1 LDTEARRIVQAAT
14 PASRWRPD
22 GRRGSFRPTIIRTG
36 TMRLTIT
43 FFAVGAAMIALGC
56 STDSD
61 KAARDEAPAGGVTLS
76 RSAMP
81 ASDDSLAAGDVR
93 IVTTDGSIDLALV
106 GDSISSGLSPAAVEK
121 VRRETDTAAVTG
133 TGFGAEM
140 EKMVKGTVQGAIGT
154 RASIPLSAVRAVR
167 YDGEKLV
174 FEWNGAP
181 PKMFVNAKVN
191 GKPLLAS
198 FAPDEARRFADA
210 VNARKGRPKNI

>member
-1 LDTEARRIVQAAT
+1 LDTEARRIVQASAPT
-14 PASRWRPD
+14 TRWRPEAS
-22 GRRGSFRPTIIRTG
+22 GASFPPTITGCEPMRPTIT
-36 TMRLTIT
+36 LV
-43 FFAVGAAMIALGC
+43 ALGAAVFVLGC
-56 STDSD
+56 STDSE

-76 RSAMP
+76 RSTVP

-106 GDSISSGLSPAAVEK
+106 GDSISSGLSPASLEK
-121 VRRETDTAAVTG
+121 VRRETDTSAVTG
-133 TGFGAEM
+133 TGFAAEM

-154 RASIPLSAVRAVR
+154 RASIPLSAVRAVH

-198 FAPDEARRFADA
+198 FAPDDARRFADA

>member
-1 LDTEARRIVQAAT
+1 MSQAV
-14 PASRWRPD
+14 RWRPRH
-22 GRRGSFRPTIIRTG
+22 RRGSFTPIIIRRDVMRPTITLFTLG
-36 TMRLTIT
+36 ATML
-43 FFAVGAAMIALGC
+43 ALGC
-56 STDSD
+56 STDSE

-76 RSAMP
+76 RSKVP
-81 ASDDSLAAGDVR
+81 ANDDSLAAGDVR
-93 IVTTDGSIDLALV
+93 IVTTDGSIDLALI
-106 GDSISSGLSPAAVEK
+106 GDSISSGLSPASIAK
-121 VRRETDTAAVTG
+121 VRHETDTAAVDG
-133 TGFGAEM
+133 TGFAAEM

-154 RASIPLSAVRAVR
+154 RVSIPLSAVREVR

-181 PKMFVNAKVN
+181 PKVFVSAKVN

>member
-1 LDTEARRIVQAAT
+1 LDTEARRIVLAT
-14 PASRWRPD
+14 APPSRWRADP
-22 GRRGSFRPTIIRTG
+22 RRGSFRRTIIRTG
-36 TMRLTIT
+36 TMRPTIML
-43 FFAVGAAMIALGC
+43 FAVGAAMLALAC

-76 RSAMP
+76 RSKMP

-167 YDGEKLV
+167 YDGERLV

-181 PKMFVNAKVN
+181 PKVFVNAKVN

>member
-14 PASRWRPD
+14 PASRWRSD

-36 TMRLTIT
+36 TMRPTIT
-43 FFAVGAAMIALGC
+43 FVAVGAAMIALGC

-76 RSAMP
+76 RSTMP

-181 PKMFVNAKVN
+181 PKLFVNAKVN